1 MADIRLKDIREQYI
15 VPALQNKPYR
25 FKVFSNAGA
34 YRKTVLEN
42 KVRRGVINAL
52 LEVTDSDIILLGGG
66 LKASALNVTLT
77 FLVPVPD
84 EATSDKSADYGGNYT
99 FLDDFRDMLTDTFAT
114 TGRTTI
120 IGSDG
125 FAYTGGVTATFP
137 LLGEYLQR
145 QQIGKSIEYVCYL
158 QFTYLKGGVNASD
171 VQFYLDGDR
180 TAIPYTSFSIARK
193 NTVAAAL
200 LSNANNG
207 EATAYA
213 ESSNFAVDLSLPA
226 ILPTESNIT
235 GKAIFNFL
243 MGIDDGNTPHTL
255 KINYAGTE
263 KTKTVIFSEA
273 SNEGSGVENVA
284 ARISFIPYMPA
295 ENLNA

>member
-15 VPALQNKPYR
+15 LPALQGKPYR

-34 YRKTVLEN
+34 YRKTALEN

-114 TGRTTI
+114 TGKTTI
-120 IGSDG
+120 RSGELT
-125 FAYTGGVTATFP
+125 YTGGVTATFP

-158 QFTYLKGGVNASD
+158 QFTYLNGGVNASD
-171 VQFYLDGDR
+171 VQFYLDGDE

-213 ESSNFAVDLSLPA
+213 ESSNFAIDLSLPA
-226 ILPTESNIT
+226 ILPTANNIT

-255 KINYAGTE
+255 IINYAGTE

-284 ARISFIPYMPA
+284 AKISFVPYMEA

>member
-15 VPALQNKPYR
+15 VPALQGKPYR

-34 YRKTVLEN
+34 YRKTALEN

-84 EATSDKSADYGGNYT
+84 ETTSDKAADYGGNYT

-114 TGRTTI
+114 TGKTTI
-120 IGSDG
+120 SSGG
-125 FAYTGGVTATFP
+125 FTYTGGVTATFP

-171 VQFYLDGDR
+171 VQFYLDGDE

-226 ILPTESNIT
+226 ILPTASNIT
-235 GKAIFNFL
+235 GTVIFNFL
-243 MGIDDGNTPHTL
+243 MGLDDGNTPHTL
-255 KINYAGTE
+255 KINYAGNTV
-263 KTKTVIFSEA
+263 TKTVIFSEA
-273 SNEGSGVENVA
+273 NNEGSGVENVA
-284 ARISFIPYMPA
+284 ARISFIPYMTA

>member
-15 VPALQNKPYR
+15 VPALQGKPYR

-42 KVRRGVINAL
+42 KIRRGVINAL

-114 TGRTTI
+114 TGKTTI
-120 IGSDG
+120 SSGG
-125 FAYTGGVTATFP
+125 FTYTGGVTATFP

-171 VQFYLDGDR
+171 VQFYLDGDE

-226 ILPTESNIT
+226 ILPTASNIT
-235 GKAIFNFL
+235 GTVIFNFL
-243 MGIDDGNTPHTL
+243 MGFDDGNTPHTL
-255 KINYAGTE
+255 KINYAGNE
-263 KTKTVIFSEA
+263 STKTVIFSEA

>member
-15 VPALQNKPYR
+15 VPALQGKPYR

-34 YRKTVLEN
+34 YRKTALEN

-84 EATSDKSADYGGNYT
+84 EATSDKASDYGGNYT

-114 TGRTTI
+114 TGKTTI
-120 IGSDG
+120 RSGELT
-125 FAYTGGVTATFP
+125 YTGGVTATFP

-158 QFTYLKGGVNASD
+158 QFTYLNGGVNASD
-171 VQFYLDGDR
+171 VQFYLDGDE

-200 LSNANNG
+200 LSNADNG

-213 ESSNFAVDLSLPA
+213 ESSNFAIDLSLPA
-226 ILPTESNIT
+226 ILPTANNIT

-255 KINYAGTE
+255 IINYAGIE
-263 KTKTVIFSEA
+263 RTKTVIFSEA